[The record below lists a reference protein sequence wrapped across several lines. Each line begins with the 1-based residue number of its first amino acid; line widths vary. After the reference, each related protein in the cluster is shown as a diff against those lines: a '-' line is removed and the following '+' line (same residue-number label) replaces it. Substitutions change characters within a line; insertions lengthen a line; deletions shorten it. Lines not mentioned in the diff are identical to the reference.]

1 MEGKKFI
8 NKVKEIIEP
17 AKGPMLDV
25 VSDLFVPE
33 ITEEIVGN
41 FVPAVVAGAV
51 GEVAGSLVPGVS
63 GMIMSYKQA
72 RFERNIEKMVS
83 ELMKHM
89 DEFNRYFAELEEK
102 IAIQVKNQY
111 FGIMAD
117 HVAEATQEEKIEL
130 IVNGYINLVKDGH
143 PQEDVV
149 MMYYDTLDELTLL
162 DIRMLKLKTL
172 YLNDDRDSV
181 IKIWQDYGIDR
192 SQTDL
197 INKKL
202 SRLGLVE
209 SHKENE
215 YEKLF
220 DNVHNIIDYLEK
232 NSKGAKS
239 NRLKVTHLT
248 KSNSNVLTAYGRRFL
263 KFFGSIDQE
272 VQ

>member
-1 MEGKKFI
+1 MEEKKFI
-8 NKVKEIIEP
+8 KKVKEIIEP

-33 ITEEIVGN
+33 ITEEIAGN
-41 FVPAVVAGAV
+41 FVPAIVAGTV
-51 GEVAGSLVPGVS
+51 GEVAGALIPGVG

-72 RFERNIEKMVS
+72 RFERNIEKMIS
-83 ELMKHM
+83 ELMKRM
-89 DEFNRYFAELEEK
+89 DEFNQYFAELDDK

-117 HVAEATQEEKIEL
+117 HAAEATQEEKIEF

-162 DIRMLKLKTL
+162 DIRILKLRMSQ
-172 YLNDDRDSV
+172 LNDDKDS
-181 IKIWQDYGIDR
+181 IIQIWRDYGIDQ
-192 SQTDL
+192 SQTNL

-202 SRLGLVE
+202 SRLGLIE
-209 SHKENE
+209 SRKESD

-220 DNVHNIIDYLEK
+220 DNVYNMIDYLEK
-232 NSKGAKS
+232 NAKGARNNK
-239 NRLKVTHLT
+239 LKVTNLA
-248 KSNSNVLTAYGRRFL
+248 KSDSNILTAYGSRFL
-263 KFFGSIDQE
+263 KFFSNTK
-272 VQ
+272 